1 MRPMISP
8 DDHPFLIQLFRTTR
22 EQELARV
29 SDWDE
34 QQIMEF
40 VHFQWQAQLSHYEE
54 HYPNATHHIL
64 GLKNG
69 RTTTPIGRLYVE
81 REPGLI
87 RLMDIA
93 LLTEHR
99 GKQIGTKL
107 IEALLAEADK
117 NNQTVRLFVFKE
129 NFGAHKLYKRLG
141 FQDLG
146 VEGGLYLK
154 MERKSC
160 R

>member
-1 MRPMISP
+1 M
-8 DDHPFLIQLFRTTR
+8 
-22 EQELARV
+22 
-29 SDWDE
+29 
-34 QQIMEF
+34 
-40 VHFQWQAQLSHYEE
+40 
-54 HYPNATHHIL
+54 

-81 REPGLI
+81 REPDLI

-107 IEALLAEADK
+107 IEALLAEADE